1 MDQAIK
7 PDASSGG
14 YILAYPEML
23 ADAPSRNRAD
33 AEKYLPNLDEYTENQ
48 SVNKDLS
55 SRCISLA
62 HTENNDDNHHLKVAK
77 NIVFN
82 LDRTLFESIDEESW
96 KNMADSLKFSGIDS
110 LEKAIAM
117 DLRVCPPCPVFHTW
131 VALHGTTIFNG
142 LNNPEKLAGINYVQR
157 ILEEGTNLSKS
168 DIPLLIVYSDK
179 NLTTSQINEMKAEF
193 KDHDNILCI
202 SFETELQLKF
212 IAQLERYASSID
224 FHFMDSI
231 RIIVSQNIT
240 KTISFCINKAK
251 SENKTELAN
260 RLEKLGFNHLF
271 YSDID
276 NQWLSRPPYILASH
290 GTFTQPMISETL
302 PLIHIRE
309 GVVEKLSEINRKLL
323 EWHTSFFSEMPYFIQ
338 RKPAKWSAEKAKK
351 LFDYILSGDAES
363 NYEHLSKQIAH
374 ISPHFNYLLIPDG
387 AVSWEG
393 ENSCCFFSEQSKDVF
408 LRGALKCPFI
418 IDLHQKPDSRLDNDS
433 YNPDQY
439 YKEAHSLVGMQLLKY
454 HSHGHDDTW
463 HITQTMP
470 DKLKQSGPVIM

>member
-7 PDASSGG
+7 PDISSWG
-14 YILAYPEML
+14 YILPYPEVV
-23 ADAPSRNRAD
+23 ADTPSRYRAD

-48 SVNKDLS
+48 LLNKDLS

-62 HTENNDDNHHLKVAK
+62 QTEKNDDNHHLKLSK
-77 NIVFN
+77 NIVFTQ
-82 LDRTLFESIDEESW
+82 DRTYFELIDEESW

-131 VALHGTTIFNG
+131 VALHGTSIFNG
-142 LNNPEKLAGINYVQR
+142 LNNPEKLAGLNYVQR

-179 NLTTSQINEMKAEF
+179 NLTISQINEMKAEF

-202 SFETELQLKF
+202 SFETDLQLKF
-212 IAQLERYASSID
+212 LAQLERYASSMN

-240 KTISFCINKAK
+240 KTISFCIDKAK

-260 RLEKLGFNHLF
+260 RLEKLGVNHLF

-276 NQWLSRPPYILASH
+276 NQWLTRPPYILASH
-290 GTFTQPMISETL
+290 GTFTQPMISKILSLT
-302 PLIHIRE
+302 HIRE
-309 GVVEKLSEINRKLL
+309 GVVEKLSEINRELL
-323 EWHTSFFSEMPYFIQ
+323 GWHKSFFSEMPYFKK
-338 RKPAKWSAEKAKK
+338 RKSTKWSVEKAKK

-374 ISPHFNYLLIPDG
+374 ISPHHNYLLIPDR

-408 LRGALKCPFI
+408 LEGALKRPFI
-418 IDLHQKPDSRLDNDS
+418 IDLHQMPDSRLDNDS

-439 YKEAHSLVGMQLLKY
+439 YREAHSLVGMQLLKY
-454 HSHGHDDTW
+454 YSHGNDNTW
-463 HITQTMP
+463 HIATW
-470 DKLKQSGPVIM
+470 